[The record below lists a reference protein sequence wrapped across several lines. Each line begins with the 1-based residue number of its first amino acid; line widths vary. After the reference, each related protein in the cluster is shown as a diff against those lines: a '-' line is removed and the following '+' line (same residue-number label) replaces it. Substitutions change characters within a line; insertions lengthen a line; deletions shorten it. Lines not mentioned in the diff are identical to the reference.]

1 METLQ
6 ENRRRTIMKRNAWM
20 TTLTTAALAVA
31 MTVTP
36 AMGVFA
42 ENAAEP
48 ETTKAEYTLTP
59 TIKKTLVKDANDY
72 IPAETYTFQV
82 TPAAV
87 TEGTMKD
94 TVPVR
99 AGDLAYLSNDID
111 DSGKYTITG
120 KPSASDTGEG
130 KTSVLVGTQEITFSF
145 PEAAT
150 PGIYRYEISEVAG
163 GDTEETYDSSTYTMD
178 VYYYKGAEDT
188 KVTLSKGGTKFENAE
203 FTNDI
208 SGGGDDEQG
217 HKDLTVT
224 KTVTGNM
231 GDTTKDFEF
240 KITGTNLTAGNQYL
254 VTKVDSAKKETAVTD
269 VLTNGAQITINLKS
283 GESLKV
289 YGLTATDVVTVNET
303 DYTAD
308 GYTTKIDNV
317 AGREVEKQI
326 AVDTTVAVEN
336 HKEVTTPTGIAREF
350 GPYIAMLSLA
360 AALIAVFA
368 RRKRNV

>member
-224 KTVTGNM
+224 KKVTGNM
-231 GDTTKDFEF
+231 GDKTKDFEF
-240 KITGTNLTAGNQYL
+240 TIKGKTLTAGNQYH
-254 VTKVDSAKKETAVTD
+254 VTKIDATNKEIPVTD
-269 VLTNGAQITINLKS
+269 VLTSNAELTINLKD

-303 DYTAD
+303 DYSAD
-308 GYTTKIDNV
+308 GYTTTYSDN
-317 AGREVEKQI
+317 ALKTSKTI
-326 AVDTTVAVEN
+326 AADTEETVTN
-336 HKEVTTPTGIAREF
+336 DKTVTTPTGIAREF
-350 GPYIAMLSLA
+350 GPYIAMLGLA
-360 AALIAVFA
+360 ACLIAVFA

>member
-1 METLQ
+1 
-6 ENRRRTIMKRNAWM
+6 MKRNAWM

-111 DSGKYTITG
+111 SGKYTITG
-120 KPSASDTGEG
+120 KPSASDIGEG

-208 SGGGDDEQG
+208 SGGGDDKQG

-231 GDTTKDFEF
+231 GDKTKDFEF
-240 KITGTNLTAGNQYL
+240 TITGTTLTAGNQYL
-254 VTKVDSAKKETAVTD
+254 ITKIDANSETPVTD
-269 VLTNGAQITINLKS
+269 VLTSGAQLKINLKD

-303 DYTAD
+303 DYSAD
-308 GYTTKIDNV
+308 GYTTTYSDN
-317 AGREVEKQI
+317 ALKTSKTI
-326 AVDTTVAVEN
+326 AVDTEETVTN

-350 GPYIAMLSLA
+350 GPYIAMLGLA
-360 AALIAVFA
+360 ACLIAVFA

>member
-1 METLQ
+1 
-6 ENRRRTIMKRNAWM
+6 MKRNAWM

>member
-1 METLQ
+1 
-6 ENRRRTIMKRNAWM
+6 MKRNAWM

-208 SGGGDDEQG
+208 SGGGDD
-217 HKDLTVT
+217 
-224 KTVTGNM
+224 
-231 GDTTKDFEF
+231 
-240 KITGTNLTAGNQYL
+240 TNLTAGNQYL

>member
-1 METLQ
+1 
-6 ENRRRTIMKRNAWM
+6 MKRNAWM

-224 KTVTGNM
+224 KTGTGNM

>member
-111 DSGKYTITG
+111 SGKYTITG
-120 KPSASDTGEG
+120 KPSASDIGEG

-208 SGGGDDEQG
+208 SGGGDDKQG

-231 GDTTKDFEF
+231 GDKTKDFEF
-240 KITGTNLTAGNQYL
+240 TITGTTLTAGNQYL
-254 VTKVDSAKKETAVTD
+254 ITKIDANSETPVTD
-269 VLTNGAQITINLKS
+269 VLTSGAQLKINLKD

-303 DYTAD
+303 DYSAD
-308 GYTTKIDNV
+308 GYTTTYSDN
-317 AGREVEKQI
+317 ALKTSKTI
-326 AVDTTVAVEN
+326 AVDTEETVTN

-350 GPYIAMLSLA
+350 GPYIAMLGLA
-360 AALIAVFA
+360 VALIAVFA